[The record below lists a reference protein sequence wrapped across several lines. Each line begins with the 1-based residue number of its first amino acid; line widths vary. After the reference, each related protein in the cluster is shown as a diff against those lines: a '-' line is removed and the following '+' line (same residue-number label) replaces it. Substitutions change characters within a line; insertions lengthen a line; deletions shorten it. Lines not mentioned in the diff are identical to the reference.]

1 MLCIILLLS
10 INPVYAQGKGIF
22 FFFDEGSKEPYN
34 PHYITYIKIEG
45 EEEPKA
51 YEERKV
57 KNGILFFIQDI
68 SLFHRNGMEQKKV
81 DTTFLK
87 GEDILNA
94 SEVAKFLDNVVKE
107 RYKEAGSNPFY
118 FVYNPDP
125 PMCIVNRPQDEYH
138 LYEVEFI

>member
-1 MLCIILLLS
+1 MSVKNSIFCIVLLLS

-57 KNGILFFIQDI
+57 KDGILFYIQDI
-68 SLFHRNGMEQKKV
+68 SGM
-81 DTTFLK
+81 
-87 GEDILNA
+87 
-94 SEVAKFLDNVVKE
+94 
-107 RYKEAGSNPFY
+107 
-118 FVYNPDP
+118 
-125 PMCIVNRPQDEYH
+125 
-138 LYEVEFI
+138 